1 MKRLTMFIKNSFNE
15 VRSAKY
21 EVRSKNEVRSA
32 EYEVRNV
39 NEIRND
45 SSLRGTKQSL
55 QLFFLRLPR
64 FARNDVI
71 FKMRSAECE
80 VRNVNEIRNDSSLR
94 GTKQSPQLF
103 FLRLPRFARND
114 AIFKVRSAKYE
125 VRNKNEMRSAEYEV
139 RSKIKENRNIIHTLS
154 FILHTLYFILLSS
167 YCNAQT
173 ILDSSKLVSEFTFN
187 AKFVQAD
194 DMGNLYI
201 VSPTNQL
208 YKYNYSGKVLA
219 TLNYNYNGN
228 ISSLD
233 VSNPMEI
240 YIFYKEIN
248 RVLLLDNNLAY
259 RGELDLTKLN
269 ITQAAAIAR
278 SFDNGIWVFDLGDL
292 QLKKI
297 TKDGILSQSSG
308 NIKQFTQTDFI
319 PNLLSDNTNQI
330 MLCNDSVC
338 LLFDVF
344 AAYIKT
350 IKFKNSQ
357 NFQFGNNQ
365 IFETNQSQINSIDL
379 KMGIRNIVYTFPY
392 FQKPFWTYIN
402 KENVILFTKNIISV
416 YRK

>member
-1 MKRLTMFIKNSFNE
+1 MKQQIMFIKNSLNEVRNAEYEVLNVNE

-21 EVRSKNEVRSA
+21 EMRSVNEVRS
-32 EYEVRNV
+32 
-39 NEIRND
+39 D

-64 FARNDVI
+64 FARNDVT
-71 FKMRSAECE
+71 FK
-80 VRNVNEIRNDSSLR
+80 
-94 GTKQSPQLF
+94 
-103 FLRLPRFARND
+103 
-114 AIFKVRSAKYE
+114 
-125 VRNKNEMRSAEYEV
+125 MRSAEYEV
-139 RSKIKENRNIIHTLS
+139 QSKIKENRNIIHTLS
-154 FILHTLYFILLSS
+154 FILSRCVGTLSFILFSS

-173 ILDSSKLVSEFTFN
+173 LLDSSKLVSEFTVN

-194 DMGNLYI
+194 DIGNLYI
-201 VSPTNQL
+201 VSATNQL

-240 YIFYKEIN
+240 YVFYKEIN

-259 RGELDLTKLN
+259 RGEIDLTKLN

-292 QLKKI
+292 QLKKL
-297 TKDGILSQSSG
+297 TKDGNLSQSSG

-319 PNLLSDNTNQI
+319 PSILSDNTNQI

-344 AAYIKT
+344 SAYLKT
-350 IKFKNSQ
+350 LKFKNSQ
-357 NFQFGNNQ
+357 HFQLGNNQ

-379 KMGIRNIVYTFPY
+379 KMGIRNTIFTNPN

>member
-1 MKRLTMFIKNSFNE
+1 MKRLTMFIKNSFIE

-21 EVRSKNEVRSA
+21 EVRSVNEVRSH
-32 EYEVRNV
+32 
-39 NEIRND
+39 

-55 QLFFLRLPR
+55 FM
-64 FARNDVI
+64 N
-71 FKMRSAECE
+71 
-80 VRNVNEIRNDSSLR
+80 
-94 GTKQSPQLF
+94 G
-103 FLRLPRFARND
+103 LRLPRFARND
-114 AIFKVRSAKYE
+114 AIFKIQ
-125 VRNKNEMRSAEYEV
+125 N
-139 RSKIKENRNIIHTLS
+139 SKFKIQNLFALS
-154 FILHTLYFILLSS
+154 FILHTFYFIIFSS

-173 ILDSSKLVSEFTFN
+173 ILDSSKLVSEFTVN

-402 KENVILFTKNIISV
+402 KENIILFTKNIISV
-416 YRK
+416 YNK

>member
-15 VRSAKY
+15 MRNAEY
-21 EVRSKNEVRSA
+21 EVRSKNEMRSAEYEVRSVNEMRNAKCEVRSA

-64 FARNDVI
+64 FARNEVTI
-71 FKMRSAECE
+71 QHLKFKIQ
-80 VRNVNEIRNDSSLR
+80 NP
-94 GTKQSPQLF
+94 KFLF
-103 FLRLPRFARND
+103 IL
-114 AIFKVRSAKYE
+114 
-125 VRNKNEMRSAEYEV
+125 
-139 RSKIKENRNIIHTLS
+139 HTLS
-154 FILHTLYFILLSS
+154 FIFISS
-167 YCNAQT
+167 YCIAQT
-173 ILDSSKLVSEFTFN
+173 ILDSSKLVSEFSVN

-240 YIFYKEIN
+240 YVFYKEIN

-297 TKDGILSQSSG
+297 SKDGILSQSSG

-330 MLCNDSVC
+330 MLCNDSIC

-344 AAYIKT
+344 TAYIKT
-350 IKFKNSQ
+350 VKFKNSQ

-379 KMGIRNIVYTFPY
+379 KMGIRNIVYIFPD

>member
-1 MKRLTMFIKNSFNE
+1 MFIKNNMG
-15 VRSAKY
+15 K
-21 EVRSKNEVRSA
+21 VRSA

-39 NEIRND
+39 N
-45 SSLRGTKQSL
+45 
-55 QLFFLRLPR
+55 
-64 FARNDVI
+64 
-71 FKMRSAECE
+71 KMRSAEDE
-80 VRNVNEIRNDSSLR
+80 VRNVNE
-94 GTKQSPQLF
+94 
-103 FLRLPRFARND
+103 
-114 AIFKVRSAKYE
+114 VRSAE
-125 VRNKNEMRSAEYEV
+125 FEL

-154 FILHTLYFILLSS
+154 FILHTLYFIFISS

-173 ILDSSKLVSEFTFN
+173 ILDSSKLVSEFTVN

-194 DMGNLYI
+194 DMGSLYI

-240 YIFYKEIN
+240 YVFYKEIN

-278 SFDNGIWVFDLGDL
+278 SYDNAIWVFDLGDL
-292 QLKKI
+292 QLKKLS
-297 TKDGILSQSSG
+297 KDGILSQSSG
-308 NIKQFTQTDFI
+308 NIKQFTQTNFT
-319 PNLLSDNTNQI
+319 PTLLSDNTNQI
-330 MLCNDSVC
+330 MLCNDSIC

-344 AAYIKT
+344 AAYLKT

-357 NFQFGNNQ
+357 HFQLGNNQ

-379 KMGIRNIVYTFPY
+379 KMGIRNTIYTIPN

-402 KENVILFTKNIISV
+402 KENVILFTKNIISI

>member
-21 EVRSKNEVRSA
+21 EVRSKNEVRSTK
-32 EYEVRNV
+32 YEVRNK

-64 FARNDVI
+64 FDRNDVI

-80 VRNVNEIRNDSSLR
+80 VRSVNEVRSDSSLR
-94 GTKQSPQLF
+94 GTKQSLF
-103 FLRLPRFARND
+103 MNGLRLPRFDRND
-114 AIFKVRSAKYE
+114 VIFTSQK
-125 VRNKNEMRSAEYEV
+125 
-139 RSKIKENRNIIHTLS
+139 SKIKNQKFLFIIHTLS
-154 FILHTLYFILLSS
+154 FILLSS

-173 ILDSSKLVSEFTFN
+173 ILDSSKLVSEFTVN

-379 KMGIRNIVYTFPY
+379 KMGIRNIVFTFPY

>member
-1 MKRLTMFIKNSFNE
+1 MVLNLKVLLMKQLTMFTKNSFI
-15 VRSAKY
+15 
-21 EVRSKNEVRSA
+21 EVRSA
-32 EYEVRNV
+32 ECEVRSI
-39 NEIRND
+39 NEVRND

-64 FARNDVI
+64 FARNDVT
-71 FKMRSAECE
+71 FK
-80 VRNVNEIRNDSSLR
+80 NQ
-94 GTKQSPQLF
+94 KFLF
-103 FLRLPRFARND
+103 
-114 AIFKVRSAKYE
+114 
-125 VRNKNEMRSAEYEV
+125 
-139 RSKIKENRNIIHTLS
+139 IIHTLS
-154 FILHTLYFILLSS
+154 FILLSS
-167 YCNAQT
+167 YCKAQT
-173 ILDSSKLVSEFTFN
+173 ILDSSKLVSEFTVN

-194 DMGNLYI
+194 DIGNLYI

-240 YIFYKEIN
+240 YVFYKEIN

-269 ITQAAAIAR
+269 ITQAASIAR
-278 SFDNGIWVFDLGDL
+278 SYDNEIWVFDLGDL
-292 QLKKI
+292 QLKKLS
-297 TKDGILSQSSG
+297 KDGILSQSSG

-319 PNLLSDNTNQI
+319 PSIISDNTNQI

-344 AAYIKT
+344 AAYLKT
-350 IKFKNSQ
+350 LKFKSAQ
-357 NFQFGNNQ
+357 NFQLGNTHV
-365 IFETNQSQINSIDL
+365 FETNQSVLNSIDL
-379 KMGIRNIVYTFPY
+379 KMGIRNTIYTIPN

-402 KENVILFTKNIISV
+402 KENVILYTKNIISV
-416 YRK
+416 YNK

>member
-1 MKRLTMFIKNSFNE
+1 MKRLTMFIKNNMGKM
-15 VRSAKY
+15 RSADY
-21 EVRSKNEVRSA
+21 ELRNVNEVRSA
-32 EYEVRNV
+32 EYELRNL
-39 NEIRND
+39 NEIQNK
-45 SSLRGTKQSL
+45 SSLRGKKQSL

-64 FARNDVI
+64 FAHNDVI
-71 FKMRSAECE
+71 FTSQK
-80 VRNVNEIRNDSSLR
+80 
-94 GTKQSPQLF
+94 
-103 FLRLPRFARND
+103 
-114 AIFKVRSAKYE
+114 
-125 VRNKNEMRSAEYEV
+125 
-139 RSKIKENRNIIHTLS
+139 SKIKNQKLL
-154 FILHTLYFILLSS
+154 FILHTLYFIIFSS

-173 ILDSSKLVSEFTFN
+173 VLDSSKLVSEFTVN

-240 YIFYKEIN
+240 YVFYKEIN

-297 TKDGILSQSSG
+297 SKDGILSQSSG

-330 MLCNDSVC
+330 MLCNDSIC

-344 AAYIKT
+344 TAYIKT
-350 IKFKNSQ
+350 VKFKNSQ

-379 KMGIRNIVYTFPY
+379 KMGIRNIVYIFPD

>member
-15 VRSAKY
+15 MRNAEY
-21 EVRSKNEVRSA
+21 EVRSKNEMRSA

-64 FARNDVI
+64 FARNEVTI
-71 FKMRSAECE
+71 QHLKFKIQ
-80 VRNVNEIRNDSSLR
+80 NP
-94 GTKQSPQLF
+94 K
-103 FLRLPRFARND
+103 FL
-114 AIFKVRSAKYE
+114 
-125 VRNKNEMRSAEYEV
+125 
-139 RSKIKENRNIIHTLS
+139 
-154 FILHTLYFILLSS
+154 FILSRCVGTLYFIFLFS

-173 ILDSSKLVSEFTFN
+173 ILDSSKLVSEFSVN

-219 TLNYNYNGN
+219 TLNYNYIGN

-240 YIFYKEIN
+240 YVFYKEIN

-297 TKDGILSQSSG
+297 SKDGILSQSSG

-330 MLCNDSVC
+330 MLCNDSIC

-344 AAYIKT
+344 TAYIKT
-350 IKFKNSQ
+350 VKFKNSQ

-379 KMGIRNIVYTFPY
+379 KMGIRNIVYTFPD

>member
-1 MKRLTMFIKNSFNE
+1 MKRLTMFIKNNMGKM
-15 VRSAKY
+15 RSADY
-21 EVRSKNEVRSA
+21 EL
-32 EYEVRNV
+32 RNL
-39 NEIRND
+39 NEIQNK
-45 SSLRGTKQSL
+45 SSLRGKKQSL

-64 FARNDVI
+64 FAHNDVI
-71 FKMRSAECE
+71 FTSQK
-80 VRNVNEIRNDSSLR
+80 
-94 GTKQSPQLF
+94 
-103 FLRLPRFARND
+103 
-114 AIFKVRSAKYE
+114 
-125 VRNKNEMRSAEYEV
+125 
-139 RSKIKENRNIIHTLS
+139 SKIKNQKLL
-154 FILHTLYFILLSS
+154 FILHTLYFIIFSS

-173 ILDSSKLVSEFTFN
+173 VLDSSKLVSEFTVN

-240 YIFYKEIN
+240 YVFYKEIN

-297 TKDGILSQSSG
+297 SKDGILSQSSG

-319 PNLLSDNTNQI
+319 PNHLSDNTNQI

-344 AAYIKT
+344 AAYFKT
-350 IKFKNSQ
+350 VKYKNSQ
-357 NFQFGNNQ
+357 NFQLGNNQ

-379 KMGIRNIVYTFPY
+379 KMGIRNIVYTFPD
-392 FQKPFWTYIN
+392 FQKSFWTYIN

>member
-1 MKRLTMFIKNSFNE
+1 MKRLTMFTKNNM
-15 VRSAKY
+15 
-21 EVRSKNEVRSA
+21 
-32 EYEVRNV
+32 
-39 NEIRND
+39 
-45 SSLRGTKQSL
+45 G
-55 QLFFLRLPR
+55 
-64 FARNDVI
+64 
-71 FKMRSAECE
+71 
-80 VRNVNEIRNDSSLR
+80 
-94 GTKQSPQLF
+94 
-103 FLRLPRFARND
+103 
-114 AIFKVRSAKYE
+114 KVRSAKYE
-125 VRNKNEMRSAEYEV
+125 VRNVNEVRSAEFEL

-154 FILHTLYFILLSS
+154 FILHTLYFIFISS

-173 ILDSSKLVSEFTFN
+173 ILDSSKLVSEFSVNT
-187 AKFVQAD
+187 KFVQAD

-208 YKYNYSGKVLA
+208 YKYSYSGKVLA

-240 YIFYKEIN
+240 YVFYKEIN

-278 SFDNGIWVFDLGDL
+278 SYDNGIWVFDLGDL

-297 TKDGILSQSSG
+297 TKDGILNQSSG
-308 NIKQFTQTDFI
+308 NIKQFTQTDFT
-319 PNLLSDNTNQI
+319 PTLLSDNTNQI
-330 MLCNDSVC
+330 MLCNDSIC

-344 AAYIKT
+344 AAYLKT

-357 NFQFGNNQ
+357 HFQLGNNQ

-379 KMGIRNIVYTFPY
+379 KMGIRNTIYTIPN

-402 KENVILFTKNIISV
+402 KENVILFTKNIISI

>member
-1 MKRLTMFIKNSFNE
+1 MKRLTMFIKNSFIE
-15 VRSAKY
+15 VRSAK
-21 EVRSKNEVRSA
+21 
-32 EYEVRNV
+32 YEVRNV

-64 FARNDVI
+64 FARNNVSI
-71 FKMRSAECE
+71 QHLKFKIQ
-80 VRNVNEIRNDSSLR
+80 N
-94 GTKQSPQLF
+94 LF
-103 FLRLPRFARND
+103 A
-114 AIFKVRSAKYE
+114 
-125 VRNKNEMRSAEYEV
+125 
-139 RSKIKENRNIIHTLS
+139 LS
-154 FILHTLYFILLSS
+154 FILHTFYFIIFSS

-173 ILDSSKLVSEFTFN
+173 ILDSSKLVSEFTVN

-292 QLKKI
+292 QLKKL

-308 NIKQFTQTDFI
+308 NIKQYSQTDFI

-344 AAYIKT
+344 SAYFKT
-350 IKFKNSQ
+350 IKLKNSQ
-357 NFQFGNNQ
+357 HFQLGNNQ

-402 KENVILFTKNIISV
+402 KENIILFTKNIISV
-416 YRK
+416 YNK